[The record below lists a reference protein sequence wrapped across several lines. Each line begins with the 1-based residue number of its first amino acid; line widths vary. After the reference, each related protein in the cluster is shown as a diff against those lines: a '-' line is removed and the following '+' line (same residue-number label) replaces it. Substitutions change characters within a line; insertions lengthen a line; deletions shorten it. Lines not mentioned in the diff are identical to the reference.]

1 MRSSIN
7 RGGGVLLC
15 FHIITS
21 SCSTFCILVMCHSAL
36 PAAAF
41 GVPPCQRQI
50 IQNSALF
57 SISSEFGAVSASSSP
72 PRLDQ
77 VLIEA
82 ARVRLPWEENRES
95 DNNEVDFLSEEISS
109 GQQWYQTRQL
119 LTRLWV
125 LPRDMSNGSWEAY
138 AIAASNGE
146 DKMLSCVPQL
156 LRLPPGD
163 IERSAKTV
171 LSVLKLPPALLRR
184 EPLLLTVPSDLL
196 VKGFEKLL
204 CGEREDVTREGI
216 IDGEIRLKV
225 LEACKDTSGLLLE
238 AATND

>member
-1 MRSSIN
+1 MGNSN
-7 RGGGVLLC
+7 RGGGLL
-15 FHIITS
+15 
-21 SCSTFCILVMCHSAL
+21 SCMTFCILVMHSAL

-41 GVPPCQRQI
+41 GVSPCQRQI
-50 IQNSALF
+50 SQNSALF

-72 PRLDQ
+72 PRLDPL
-77 VLIEA
+77 LIDA
-82 ARVRLPWEENRES
+82 ARVRLPWEEKREG
-95 DNNEVDFLSEEISS
+95 DNNEVAYLSEDISS
-109 GQQWYQTRQL
+109 GQQWYQTRQV

-138 AIAASNGE
+138 AEAANNGE
-146 DKMLSCVPQL
+146 DRMLSCVPQL
-156 LRLPPGD
+156 LRLPPDD

-171 LSVLKLPPALLRR
+171 LSILKLPPALLRR

-196 VKGFEKLL
+196 LKGFEQLL
-204 CGEREDVTREGI
+204 SDEREDVTREGT
-216 IDGEIRLKV
+216 DEEIRLNV